1 MTRKELLKELPSH
14 IVPRD
19 HAGDDARQL
28 LTHVLNISHAD
39 LLAHDDEDV
48 SSFQKS
54 RSIRM
59 AKARSRNTPMA
70 YILRSRSFFGRQF
83 AVNDHS
89 LIPRPETEIMVEEAV
104 ALCND
109 SSMFID
115 VGVGSGAIAVTLNL
129 ETNRPIIGTDI
140 SKRALKIA
148 KKNARKLE
156 AQVSLHE
163 GSLLEPI
170 WPNELK
176 RHERVIITANLP
188 YLSEDMWNTSPDEVK
203 NYEPKIALVSDASDG
218 LDLYRELLMQINS
231 RREELPKDL
240 FVLLEIDP
248 RQNDLIEPMLDEVAP
263 GISFEIKN
271 DLAGKPRV
279 VILTF

>member
-1 MTRKELLKELPSH
+1 MKRKELLNKLTSLIAPSD
-14 IVPRD
+14 RS
-19 HAGDDARQL
+19 GDDARQI

-39 LLAHDDEDV
+39 LLAHDDKDV
-48 SSFQKS
+48 SLFQKS
-54 RSIRM
+54 RAIRM

-70 YILRSRSFFGRQF
+70 YLLGSRSFFGRQF

-89 LIPRPETEIMVEEAV
+89 LIPRPETEIMVEESV
-104 ALCND
+104 ALSDDN
-109 SSMFID
+109 SMFID
-115 VGVGSGAIAVTLNL
+115 VGVGSGAIAITLNL
-129 ETNRPIIGTDI
+129 ETSRPVIGTDI

-148 KKNARKLE
+148 KKNAHKLK
-156 AQVSLHE
+156 AQVDFHE

-176 RHERVIITANLP
+176 RYERVVITANLP
-188 YLSEDMWNTSPDEVK
+188 YLSEDMWKTSPDEVK
-203 NYEPKIALVSDASDG
+203 DYEPKVALVSDASDG
-218 LDLYRELLMQINS
+218 LDLYRELMMQINS
-231 RREELPKDL
+231 RRDELPKEL

-248 RQNDLIEPMLDEVAP
+248 RQDKLIKPMLGEVAP
-263 GISFEIKN
+263 GVSFEIKN